1 MSLLQ
6 NLRKDLPASI
16 VVFLVAV
23 PLCLGIAL
31 ASGAPL
37 FAGLIS
43 GIVGGV
49 FVGWLSGSHT
59 SVSGP
64 AAGLSAVVLAEITNL
79 GSFDT
84 FLLAVVLAG
93 VIQLVLGVLHAG
105 FISDYVPTN
114 VVKGLLAA
122 IGIIL
127 ILKQLPHAVGY
138 DADIEGDFSFLQ
150 PDGLNTFSELV
161 VMLNNFAPAAI
172 IISLVSLGLLLGWD
186 KTWLRKLPVPSALAV
201 VLVGVALNEWLFVGS
216 NGLRLSGNHLV
227 NIPVSDAGTLMG
239 FVDNLTFPN
248 WSGLMNQ
255 GVYMAAVMIAVVA
268 TVETLVNLEA
278 IDKLDPQRRHAP
290 PNRELIAQGAG
301 NILSGLLGGLPV
313 TSVIVRSSANINAG
327 AQSKA
332 SAILHGFMLLAFVVV
347 APGVLNL
354 IPLAS
359 LAAILLVT
367 GYKLASVRMFRD
379 VYAKGMD
386 QFIPFITTLVAIVFT
401 DLLIGTLLGLA
412 CSVFFLLKANHANS
426 FHERHEIYPQGK
438 LIRLKLSQ
446 EASFLNRG
454 ALLDR
459 LAALPEDSSV
469 VLDATDT
476 QYIDHDVLEII
487 REFNAVGAKT
497 KNIKLTLL
505 GFKDRYTL
513 DDKVEWVN
521 VLTKDAQ
528 QKLTPDQVLQHLRQG
543 NERFANGN
551 PLDRDLIMQASNTS
565 QGQYPMAAVLSC
577 IDSRTSAE
585 LVFDVGLGDLFS
597 IRIAGNI
604 ANEDIIGS
612 MEFATLVAGAKLI
625 VVLGHTG
632 CGAVKAAC
640 DHVELGNLS
649 GLLRKVDPAIKRET
663 ITVQNRNSKND
674 DFVYNVTQLNVMETI
689 TFIENSSEII
699 RKLVHEGQIKIV
711 GGMYDLDTR
720 RVDFI
725 DSSQTARI
733 VMPRHLAE
741 RAAALLPG
749 GTITGQSL

>member
-1 MSLLQ
+1 MHAFQ
-6 NLRKDLPASI
+6 TFRKDFSAAI

-37 FAGLIS
+37 FSGLIA
-43 GIVGGV
+43 GIVGGLV
-49 FVGWLSGSHT
+49 VGWLSGSHT

-64 AAGLSAVVLAEITNL
+64 AAGLSAVVLAEINQL

-84 FLLAVVLAG
+84 FLLAVMLAG
-93 VIQLVLGVLHAG
+93 VIQLVLGFLRAG

-122 IGIIL
+122 IGLIL

-138 DADIEGDFSFLQ
+138 DVDVEGDFSFVQ
-150 PDGLNTFSELV
+150 ADGLNTFTELV
-161 VMLNNFAPAAI
+161 VMLGNFAPAAVV
-172 IISLVSLGLLLGWD
+172 ISLVSLALLIYWE
-186 KTWLRKLPVPSALAV
+186 KTWLKKVPIPSALAV
-201 VLVGVALNEWLFVGS
+201 VIVGIVINEVLFAGQ
-216 NGLRLSGNHLV
+216 NGLQLGASHLV
-227 NIPVSDAGTLMG
+227 NIPIGEGGALQG
-239 FVDNLTFPN
+239 FLQNLTFPD
-248 WSGLMNQ
+248 WRGLANQ
-255 GVYMAAVMIAVVA
+255 GVYMAAVTIALVA
-268 TVETLVNLEA
+268 TIETLVNLEA
-278 IDKLDPQRRHAP
+278 VDKLDPQKRHAP
-290 PNRELIAQGAG
+290 PNRELLAQGTG
-301 NILSGLLGGLPV
+301 NIVSGLLGGLPV

-327 AQSKA
+327 AQTKL
-332 SAILHGFMLLAFVVV
+332 SAIMHGVLLLAFVVA
-347 APGVLNL
+347 APALLNR

-359 LAAILLVT
+359 LAAILIVT
-367 GYKLASVRMFRD
+367 GYKLASINMFRD
-379 VYAKGMD
+379 FYAKGMN
-386 QFIPFITTLVAIVFT
+386 QFIPFVTTVVAIVFT
-401 DLLIGTLLGLA
+401 DLLIGTMLGLI

-426 FHERHEIYPQGK
+426 FHERHELYPQGK
-438 LIRLKLSQ
+438 VIRLKLSQ
-446 EASFLNRG
+446 EATFLNRG

-459 LAALPEDSSV
+459 LAALPVDSNV

-487 REFNAVGAKT
+487 REFDAVGAKT

-528 QKLTPDQVLQHLRQG
+528 QKLTPDEVLKHLRDG

-551 PLDRDLIMQASNTS
+551 PLVRDLIQQANNTTKA
-565 QGQYPMAAVLSC
+565 QYPMAAVLSC

-585 LVFDVGLGDLFS
+585 IIFDVGLGDLFS

-604 ANEDIIGS
+604 ANEDILGS
-612 MEFATLVAGAKLI
+612 MEFATQVAGAKLI

-640 DHVELGNLS
+640 DHVELGNLT
-649 GLLRKVDPAIKRET
+649 GLLRKVDPAIQRET
-663 ITVQNRNSKND
+663 ITVLNRNSKND
-674 DFVYNVTQLNVMETI
+674 DFVYNVTQLNVLETMK
-689 TFIENSSEII
+689 FIENSSDII
-699 RKLVHEGQIKIV
+699 KQLVKEGQIKIV
-711 GGMYDLDTR
+711 GGLYDLETR

-725 DSSQTARI
+725 EQSQTARI
-733 VMPRHLAE
+733 MMPKVVGA
-741 RAAALLPG
+741 
-749 GTITGQSL
+749 